1 MHTFTLLRRLGPVV
15 ACGVLAAGATA
26 CGSGSGSEAKP
37 PSRPATTSAAATT
50 APATTPATGSVT
62 GPVTTTAGPS
72 PSGQLAGVEQQLAA
86 VPGLLQQAQSANSAA
101 DPDQARA
108 AEGG

>member
-1 MHTFTLLRRLGPVV
+1 MHTFTPFRRVAPVV
-15 ACGVLAAGATA
+15 ACGVLAVGATA

-37 PSRPATTSAAATT
+37 PSRPAATSPAATT
-50 APATTPATGSVT
+50 TTPAAGSPT
-62 GPVTTTAGPS
+62 GPVATTAGAS
-72 PSGQLAGVEQQLAA
+72 PSGQLAGVEQQLGS